1 MIDGN
6 KSEMKEVRDKC
17 WHNDYVLNALQELG
31 CDCNNM
37 RSITVTSGLK
47 FLIY

>member
-1 MIDGN
+1 MMDGN
-6 KSEMKEVRDKC
+6 TCKSGVKEC
-17 WHNDYVLNALQELG
+17 WHTDYVLDTLQELG

-37 RSITVTSGLK
+37 RSITVTSSLK